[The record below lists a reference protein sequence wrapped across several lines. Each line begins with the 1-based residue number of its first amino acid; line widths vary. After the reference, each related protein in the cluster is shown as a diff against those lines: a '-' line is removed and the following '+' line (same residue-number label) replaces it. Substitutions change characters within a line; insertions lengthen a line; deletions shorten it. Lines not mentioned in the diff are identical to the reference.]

1 MPTSSTYGIDFPFQ
15 DSRDGYYLQLTPTTE
30 DEIKSN
36 LIHLLLTR
44 KGSRY
49 FLPDFG
55 TTLYEYIF
63 EPLDNIT
70 FDSIQSEIR
79 EQVIKYI
86 PNLKM
91 VANETR
97 RARALQQ
104 REIANLYLATIRS
117 KHIAEFIRER
127 EEEGV
132 KPNTIRLDLA
142 ILSRLFEVAGN
153 DWGMESLSN
162 PVKRARKPKLNGG
175 RTRRLQPAPSEGA
188 KSEEERLIEAC
199 GERFRPVVQFAIET
213 AMRRSEI
220 ANLKWDKVD
229 LQGRTAYL
237 SETKNMS
244 ERIVPL
250 SPTALGILKS
260 IPRQISGS
268 VFGMSENAITI
279 AMRRAREEAEITD
292 LTFHDLR
299 HEATS
304 RLFESTDLDI
314 LEIAEITGHQNLQML
329 KRYTHLRSSRLA
341 DRLAGKAR

>member
-1 MPTSSTYGIDFPFQ
+1 MATIQKRGKHQWQAKI
-15 DSRDGYYLQLTPTTE
+15 R
-30 DEIKSN
+30 
-36 LIHLLLTR
+36 R
-44 KGSRY
+44 KGYPAQSKTFETKRDAEQWARDIENEMDRGVFVSRKEAES
-49 FLPDFG
+49 
-55 TTLYEYIF
+55 TTLHEA
-63 EPLDNIT
+63 LDRFI
-70 FDSIQSEIR
+70 E
-79 EQVIKYI
+79 EYI

-97 RARALQQ
+97 RAKAIQK
-104 REIANLYLATIRS
+104 REIANLYLATIRT
-117 KHIAEFIRER
+117 KHIADFIKER
-127 EEEGV
+127 EDEGV

-142 ILSRLFEVAGN
+142 ILSRLFEVAAT

-175 RTRRLQPAPSEGA
+175 RTRRLQPGLGEDE
-188 KSEEERLIEAC
+188 KSEEERLLEAC

-220 ANLKWDKVD
+220 ANLRWENVD
-229 LQGRTAYL
+229 LQGKTAYL

-244 ERIVPL
+244 ERTVPL
-250 SPTALGILKS
+250 SPAALGIMRS

-304 RLFESTDLDI
+304 RLFENTDLDI
-314 LEIAEITGHQNLQML
+314 LEIAEITGHKNLQML
-329 KRYTHLRSSRLA
+329 KRYTHLRSDRLA
-341 DRLAGKAR
+341 DRLAGKSRD